1 MKVPDHWREAA
12 EKTGDKSL
20 LDIIKRI
27 DERNAV
33 LDADAYRPTPPTGT
47 QATTGPAGA
56 TPPGVTDRIGAAL
69 GMKPSGPFRSDYKSE
84 TAPVTPEAAQS
95 GIAQASP
102 DRPVVDPTTGKEIP
116 APPVTPREELQTDIA
131 RHNEDIRKN
140 PIPKTPNLEYV
151 KPEDRDVTERPVP
164 PSIANDLFG
173 VNRSD
178 IYFPRHLREQY
189 PTIDP
194 GSQKW
199 VEEFRKRSEN
209 AKDATH
215 ETLDSNMELNKL
227 IKFAQEAKQ
236 IGGVDLKI
244 GTPWGNLDIGKITP
258 GGVTRMK
265 EGMKDWFS
273 KETKVSED
281 QFKGVQ
287 DEATKWAAKRL
298 AGTNLSDEDKGTMAV
313 MLEAAFYRSAVAFA
327 RANNNGGKQISDQD
341 MKIGLKMAGDIT
353 LTGPQNIALTKAN
366 TERAL
371 NTAANEF
378 GQFLGR
384 SSMPVNFDS
393 MTSQQRQR
401 YMNQHTELKEASPL
415 SPGMF
420 KQLVQAEADYQ
431 RNRKGEGPTDP
442 NRFIQRTGDTEE
454 DYRAAQQKSLRT
466 ESGRKES
473 AEERAKSTE
482 QRAVE
487 SHQIQLDRFKLEQQ
501 RYMDAL
507 AQRQQA
513 LAQAQQDKMAAA
525 FARIG
530 QMIAGSVRGGGG
542 MGGGGIGG
550 GEQDAGAFR
559 ITPAPQRG
567 APRVAPAPALT
578 RYGGPIK
585 KQ

>member
-1 MKVPDHWREAA
+1 
-12 EKTGDKSL
+12 
-20 LDIIKRI
+20 
-27 DERNAV
+27 
-33 LDADAYRPTPPTGT
+33 
-47 QATTGPAGA
+47 
-56 TPPGVTDRIGAAL
+56 
-69 GMKPSGPFRSDYKSE
+69 
-84 TAPVTPEAAQS
+84 
-95 GIAQASP
+95 
-102 DRPVVDPTTGKEIP
+102 
-116 APPVTPREELQTDIA
+116 
-131 RHNEDIRKN
+131 
-140 PIPKTPNLEYV
+140 
-151 KPEDRDVTERPVP
+151 
-164 PSIANDLFG
+164 
-173 VNRSD
+173 
-178 IYFPRHLREQY
+178 
-189 PTIDP
+189 
-194 GSQKW
+194 
-199 VEEFRKRSEN
+199 
-209 AKDATH
+209 
-215 ETLDSNMELNKL
+215 
-227 IKFAQEAKQ
+227 
-236 IGGVDLKI
+236 
-244 GTPWGNLDIGKITP
+244 
-258 GGVTRMK
+258 MK